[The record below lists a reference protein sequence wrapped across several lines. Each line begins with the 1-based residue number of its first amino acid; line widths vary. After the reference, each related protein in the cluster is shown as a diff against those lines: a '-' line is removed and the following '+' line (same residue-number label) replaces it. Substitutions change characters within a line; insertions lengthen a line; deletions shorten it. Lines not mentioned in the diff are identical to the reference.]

1 MWVARAQVFCNIH
14 RSHKANARIYAYTCT
29 MQKELVSEGHL
40 LKPGNSQASAN
51 ETGQGAGVLLTP
63 YKASQ
68 CQQLAETHV
77 GSLGTSGWSW
87 WRVRRG

>member
-1 MWVARAQVFCNIH
+1 MA
-14 RSHKANARIYAYTCT
+14 
-29 MQKELVSEGHL
+29 EGQL
-40 LKPGNSQASAN
+40 LKPRYSQASAN

-68 CQQLAETHV
+68 CQQLAETHI
-77 GSLGTSGWSW
+77 GSLGTSGWRQ